1 MSKFNNFPVP
11 KKGKLRAVLKRPA
24 SMKTK
29 AWKQVKYVRSP
40 DAVPEVR
47 MDRCK
52 WKRSLAQILQSSPS
66 TLVKMLREDGLL
78 HKWEGHVCPRC
89 CRGTLGGLQ
98 QLGGLLKHRC
108 SAKKCHTY
116 INPHHAHPIFVDH
129 WGSSS
134 TPLATQACLLM
145 LLLNRVSHP
154 TIHRLLHVNHK
165 SIEDMEKRLGQLRER
180 WVRNKEKDIKFGQG
194 GKWQDVEADEATFDK
209 KVVNGQLHWEQW
221 CGIVQRGK
229 PQTLVLHRLKPVISK
244 LRAPGPGAIRKVE
257 WQPLAVKWL
266 QHRDIILHTDSAKSY
281 AIKVKGVLHDRVI
294 HKKKRVKVN
303 GEWKWLTPKYVELH
317 KHVLPGSKK
326 AITVKKGTQ
335 IIDRCWRFLKDRLN
349 INQNCKVGSSLLRI
363 RLRSAQYEYWHRG
376 HDLWLATGS
385 LVQWFLLKA

>member
-1 MSKFNNFPVP
+1 
-11 KKGKLRAVLKRPA
+11 
-24 SMKTK
+24 
-29 AWKQVKYVRSP
+29 
-40 DAVPEVR
+40 

-229 PQTLVLHRLKPVISK
+229 PQTLSSIAWSQSSPNFALQAPVLFEKLNGNHWLWNGFNTVTLFSTPTRQKVMPSK
-244 LRAPGPGAIRKVE
+244 
-257 WQPLAVKWL
+257 
-266 QHRDIILHTDSAKSY
+266 S
-281 AIKVKGVLHDRVI
+281 RVSSM
-294 HKKKRVKVN
+294 
-303 GEWKWLTPKYVELH
+303 T
-317 KHVLPGSKK
+317 
-326 AITVKKGTQ
+326 
-335 IIDRCWRFLKDRLN
+335 
-349 INQNCKVGSSLLRI
+349 GSSTKRSGWSQWRMEMAHSKVCGVAQACPPRQQEGNHSQKGHPDHWQMLAFPQRPVEHQPELQSWQQSSAHPV
-363 RLRSAQYEYWHRG
+363 RSAQYEYWHRG

>member
-1 MSKFNNFPVP
+1 MSKFNSFPVP

-180 WVRNKEKDIKFGQG
+180 WVRNKEKDIKFWARWKMAG
-194 GKWQDVEADEATFDK
+194 
-209 KVVNGQLHWEQW
+209 
-221 CGIVQRGK
+221 RGS
-229 PQTLVLHRLKPVISK
+229 R
-244 LRAPGPGAIRKVE
+244 
-257 WQPLAVKWL
+257 
-266 QHRDIILHTDSAKSY
+266 
-281 AIKVKGVLHDRVI
+281 
-294 HKKKRVKVN
+294 
-303 GEWKWLTPKYVELH
+303 
-317 KHVLPGSKK
+317 
-326 AITVKKGTQ
+326 
-335 IIDRCWRFLKDRLN
+335 
-349 INQNCKVGSSLLRI
+349 
-363 RLRSAQYEYWHRG
+363 
-376 HDLWLATGS
+376 
-385 LVQWFLLKA
+385 